1 MEREEF
7 TARLVKLRMN
17 KGVSARDMSL
27 SLGQSENY
35 INEIEN
41 GKAYPSMQAF
51 FYICDYFNITP
62 QEFFDTG
69 RPDPN
74 GSNFLIQRL
83 KGLSPEKLRIISTM
97 IDSWDKWRDRHVLSR
112 HLLYRH
118 NANEDIENLLFDAWK
133 LTELAL

>member
-7 TARLVKLRMN
+7 ITRLVTLRMN

-69 RPDPN
+69 RPDPS
-74 GSNFLIQRL
+74 GSNLLIQKL
-83 KGLSPEKLRIISTM
+83 KGLSPEKLKIISTM
-97 IDSWDKWRDRHVLSR
+97 IDSWEK
-112 HLLYRH
+112 
-118 NANEDIENLLFDAWK
+118 
-133 LTELAL
+133 

>member
-7 TARLVKLRMN
+7 IARLVKLRMN

-51 FYICDYFNITP
+51 FYICDYFNVTP
-62 QEFFDTG
+62 QEFFDVDC
-69 RPDPN
+69 PDPS
-74 GSNFLIQRL
+74 GSDILIQRL
-83 KGLSPEKLRIISTM
+83 KGLSPEQIKIISSM
-97 IDSWDKWRDRHVLSR
+97 IDSW
-112 HLLYRH
+112 
-118 NANEDIENLLFDAWK
+118 E
-133 LTELAL
+133 

>member
-62 QEFFDTG
+62 QEFFDTD
-69 RPDPN
+69 RPDPS
-74 GSNFLIQRL
+74 GSNLLAQRIR
-83 KGLSPEKLRIISTM
+83 GLSPDKLRIISTM
-97 IDSWDKWRDRHVLSR
+97 IDSWEK
-112 HLLYRH
+112 
-118 NANEDIENLLFDAWK
+118 
-133 LTELAL
+133 

>member
-62 QEFFDTG
+62 QEFFDTD
-69 RPDPN
+69 RPDPS
-74 GSNFLIQRL
+74 GSNLLVQRIR
-83 KGLSPEKLRIISTM
+83 GLAPDKLRIISTM
-97 IDSWDKWRDRHVLSR
+97 IDSWEK
-112 HLLYRH
+112 
-118 NANEDIENLLFDAWK
+118 
-133 LTELAL
+133 

>member
-7 TARLVKLRMN
+7 VARLVRLRMN

-51 FYICDYFNITP
+51 FYICDYFGITP
-62 QEFFDTG
+62 EDFFDTKFL
-69 RPDPN
+69 DP
-74 GSNFLIQRL
+74 SAVYSLSQKL
-83 KGLSPEKLRIISTM
+83 KALSPEQIRIIESL
-97 IDSWDKWRDRHVLSR
+97 ISSWNK
-112 HLLYRH
+112 
-118 NANEDIENLLFDAWK
+118 
-133 LTELAL
+133 

>member
-7 TARLVKLRMN
+7 VRRMVQLRMN

-51 FYICDYFNITP
+51 FYICDYLSISP
-62 QEFFDTG
+62 RDFFDFGT
-69 RPDPN
+69 PDPQTAKEVVN
-74 GSNFLIQRL
+74 KI
-83 KGLSPEKLRIISTM
+83 KGLPSDKLAVLMSVL
-97 IDSWDKWRDRHVLSR
+97 DSWSK
-112 HLLYRH
+112 
-118 NANEDIENLLFDAWK
+118 
-133 LTELAL
+133 

>member
-97 IDSWDKWRDRHVLSR
+97 IDSWDK
-112 HLLYRH
+112 
-118 NANEDIENLLFDAWK
+118 
-133 LTELAL
+133 